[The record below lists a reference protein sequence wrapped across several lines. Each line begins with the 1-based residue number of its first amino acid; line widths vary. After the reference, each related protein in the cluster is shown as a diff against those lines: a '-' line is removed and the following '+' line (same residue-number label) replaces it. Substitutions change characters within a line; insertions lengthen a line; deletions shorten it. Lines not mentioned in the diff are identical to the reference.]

1 MTQLPIFKEQMM
13 TEIAQE
19 DKIDNNLYS
28 LLLLIIGALVVGL
41 CENFTYSVIYTK
53 DFWSVFANM
62 RIVAIFPQIIYFFGI
77 LYTAYFMI
85 TLYKVYLYNQ
95 NTLLKVFL
103 ILYYIGFI
111 WSISVVKYTSPI
123 SYASGVIYNKIAH
136 NEWIDT
142 KTQINLKS
150 ENNYAKNR

>member
-85 TLYKVYLYNQ
+85 TLYKVYLYN
-95 NTLLKVFL
+95 
-103 ILYYIGFI
+103 
-111 WSISVVKYTSPI
+111 
-123 SYASGVIYNKIAH
+123 
-136 NEWIDT
+136 
-142 KTQINLKS
+142 
-150 ENNYAKNR
+150 